1 MAKRKIQSRSARLPT
16 ARAGSFRNRK
26 ERDTDCEE
34 KARRLI
40 HALLFKEF
48 KRDPIEQER
57 NFYHRWHASLTAA
70 IEHYMPSS
78 VERDYLVRLL
88 QQPPPP
94 SPELL
99 YRGGQYERDFT
110 IAEAVSVGIAAGGL
124 YVTRNKARR
133 LNDGGHSVCSLV
145 AEELEGFGVYLSEDA
160 VEKIWDES
168 PIRKRLYRQKG
179 VSYFPDPK
187 KLLSEK

>member
-1 MAKRKIQSRSARLPT
+1 VTWCRCEKRFRRKRPVVTMAKRK
-16 ARAGSFRNRK
+16 
-26 ERDTDCEE
+26 DTDCEE

-40 HALLFKEF
+40 RALLSKEF

-57 NFYHRWHASLTAA
+57 NFYHRLHASLTAG
-70 IEHYMPSS
+70 IKRYMPAS

-94 SPELL
+94 SPALL
-99 YRGGQYERDFT
+99 YRGGQHERDFT

-124 YVTRNKARR
+124 DVTRNKARR

-145 AEELEGFGVYLSEDA
+145 AEELGGFGKKLSEDA
-160 VEKIWDES
+160 VEKIWDKS
-168 PIRKRLYRQKG
+168 TIKKR
-179 VSYFPDPK
+179 
-187 KLLSEK
+187 LSEKRKTIFRMPF